1 MLHLSIFKRC
11 RWQKKY
17 FSNIWQIS
25 PDLGSSGISKTYASW
40 PIKCFKQVSDACSML
55 QWSRWRHCWRWWQT
69 QFLWRNWIMELQL
82 FSSPNDDEKKKK
94 KKQVQCSCRCCQTCD
109 NSTVNVSLLC
119 SCLLCKFK
127 LNELRHFLTSFG
139 HQKITSSLRQKIR
152 VAWKNAATGIKWLS
166 KSRISSRTA
175 MNYTYRG
182 LKSLIFFK

>member
-1 MLHLSIFKRC
+1 MFNASMIEMKALKMMTDTIFMAKLNHGDGTTFLLL
-11 RWQKKY
+11 
-17 FSNIWQIS
+17 FSN
-25 PDLGSSGISKTYASW
+25 DY
-40 PIKCFKQVSDACSML
+40 
-55 QWSRWRHCWRWWQT
+55 
-69 QFLWRNWIMELQL
+69 E
-82 FSSPNDDEKKKK
+82 K